1 MKEAATMGKINSEW
15 HREHR
20 MPANATRAQRAAWH
34 YEHAQHCGCRVLT
47 PSITSLLVSEGYEI
61 PRRTSEAAASD

>member
-1 MKEAATMGKINSEW
+1 MKEAATLGKINSEW

-20 MPANATRAQRAAWH
+20 MPANATKQQRAAWH
-34 YEHAQHCGCRVLT
+34 YEHAQHCGCRALT

-61 PRRTSEAAASD
+61 PRRAGEAAASD